1 MNQVAAIVY
10 VAHDAAFLRAIRAT
24 GVDVYTLTKQ
34 GTLKAIQGPEKTL
47 VASIDATEVVWTGVP
62 KKWIGKLGSLPFKSH
77 YLQSRRWT
85 SIASA
90 MDAVKKI
97 EAAKKSVAAEGI
109 RVESARRQEHSDRV
123 RAARRAALFIAPPLY
138 IPQELR

>member
-1 MNQVAAIVY
+1 MSQVAAIVY
-10 VAHDAAFLRAIRAT
+10 VAHDAAFLRPIRAT

-34 GTLKAIQGPEKTL
+34 GSLKTIQGRERTL
-47 VASIDATEVVWTGVP
+47 VAHIDATEVVWVGVP

-77 YLQSRRWT
+77 HLQSRRWT

-90 MDAVKKI
+90 MDAVKMI
-97 EAAKKSVAAEGI
+97 EAAKKSVATEGI
-109 RVESARRQEHSDRV
+109 KVEQARRKAHADRV
-123 RAARRAALFIAPPLY
+123 RAARRAALFAPPPLY

>member
-10 VAHDAAFLRAIRAT
+10 VAHDAAFLRAIQAT

-34 GTLKAIQGPEKTL
+34 GSLKAIQGPEKTL
-47 VASIDATEVVWTGVP
+47 VAHLDAAEVVWVGVP

-85 SIASA
+85 QIASA

-109 RVESARRQEHSDRV
+109 KVEQARRQEHSDRV
-123 RAARRAALFIAPPLY
+123 REARRAALFVAPPIY